1 MTDSPAPRLRILPA
15 CLAVAGLALV
25 AACSSD
31 GGDDDS
37 FTESGGTQVER
48 AERGTSDQAIA
59 VTDSDVVLP
68 ADRDLIKTGTIAL
81 ESADI
86 DQLLV
91 DLERTVATY
100 GGIVDSED
108 VRTDDDGD
116 ARTADIVVRVP
127 VDRFETAVE
136 EIAGLGTLIRQQT
149 SSEDVTT
156 RVADIDARVAS
167 AQRSIASLQR
177 LFDRAERLSDV
188 IRLESELASRQ
199 ADVESLQARQRTLA
213 RQTTLSTI
221 HVSVERP
228 DATPK
233 EDDQAGFLD
242 GIESGWS
249 GLVAFV
255 RGFAHVTGLVLPL
268 GTLALVVAVPI
279 WIVVRRLRH
288 GPVDTG
294 T

>member
-1 MTDSPAPRLRILPA
+1 MLPA
-15 CLAVAGLALV
+15 CLAVAGLALI

-31 GGDDDS
+31 DGGDVS
-37 FTESGGTQVER
+37 FAENGGAQVEMT
-48 AERGTSDQAIA
+48 ERGTSDQAIA
-59 VTDSDVVLP
+59 AVNDSDVVLH

-81 ESADI
+81 ESAEI

-91 DLERTVATY
+91 DLERAVATY
-100 GGIVDSED
+100 GGIVESED

-116 ARTADIVVRVP
+116 TRTAEIVVRVP

-136 EIAGLGTLIRQQT
+136 EIAGLGTLIREQT

-156 RVADIDARVAS
+156 QVADVDTRVAS

-199 ADVESLQARQRTLA
+199 ADLESLQARQRTLA
-213 RQTTLSTI
+213 RQTALSTI
-221 HVSVERP
+221 RVSVERP

-268 GTLALVVAVPI
+268 GMLALVVAIPV
-279 WIVVRRLRH
+279 WVGTRRLRRRAA
-288 GPVDTG
+288 DTG